1 MMKNSYGG
9 EANGK
14 KRPTRIF
21 VPVTMKMVSEAEIG
35 KDDSCEID
43 GEPINEIIICGR
55 VICQEDEPMRKNF
68 WINDNTGCFKVV
80 FYMKGE
86 NEVPLP
92 LKNFNSDKLT
102 WVKVY
107 GTVRVFKN
115 EKAIVGTHIKRM
127 DKMDEVTNHMLQVFV
142 AHCIRKQGVLT

>member
-43 GEPINEIIICGR
+43 GEPINEVSTTPQTI
-55 VICQEDEPMRKNF
+55 VISK
-68 WINDNTGCFKVV
+68 
-80 FYMKGE
+80 
-86 NEVPLP
+86 
-92 LKNFNSDKLT
+92 FN
-102 WVKVY
+102 
-107 GTVRVFKN
+107 
-115 EKAIVGTHIKRM
+115 AIQ
-127 DKMDEVTNHMLQVFV
+127 N
-142 AHCIRKQGVLT
+142 